1 MSDYPRRGKMSK
13 DGKYYTSTNGN
24 VYEFGKRKIE
34 GAYVPTD
41 EESEACDMARAAIT
55 KCEKWHKHAMVET
68 KCNCCQYFLNKDCPA
83 RAYLAEHGCAD
94 AWEVKP

>member
-1 MSDYPRRGKMSK
+1 MSDYPSRGEMSK

-24 VYEFGKRKIE
+24 VYEHGKRKIE

-41 EESEACDMARAAIT
+41 EEREACDMAREMIALCSDMAD
-55 KCEKWHKHAMVET
+55 CDYCLNFEKKS
-68 KCNCCQYFLNKDCPA
+68 CPA
-83 RAYLAEHGCAD
+83 RAYMAAHGCAE